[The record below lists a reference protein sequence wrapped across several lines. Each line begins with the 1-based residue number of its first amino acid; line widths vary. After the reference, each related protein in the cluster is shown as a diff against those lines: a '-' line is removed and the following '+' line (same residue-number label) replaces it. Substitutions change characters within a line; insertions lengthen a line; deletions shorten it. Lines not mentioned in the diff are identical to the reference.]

1 MASSHDKTL
10 ILYLE
15 ENSSVGQLGKGFI
28 STGYPPSFVAI
39 GTAAIFGKSLFLLSP
54 ELSLRL
60 LLESYD

>member
-1 MASSHDKTL
+1 MIKTL

-15 ENSSVGQLGKGFI
+15 ENSSVGHLSKRFI

-39 GTAAIFGKSLFLLSP
+39 STAAFFGKSPFLLSP
-54 ELSLRL
+54 ELSLQL

>member
-1 MASSHDKTL
+1 MIKTL

-15 ENSSVGQLGKGFI
+15 ENSSVGHHSKGVI

-39 GTAAIFGKSLFLLSP
+39 GTAAVFGKPPFLLSP

-60 LLESYD
+60 LLES